1 MVKIVQSGNLNL
13 CPQYYFLDKEKLHAR
28 QDDFLKN
35 FSLSV
40 DGAIEEKADFYV
52 INGNFFDVPCPDPQQ
67 LSKVM
72 KQFDLLAASEC
83 SVIIASG
90 PHDVSK
96 DDTLFSGDAVAES
109 ENVHVFRDSANYT
122 PYAVKKHGM
131 NIVFWGKRY
140 SHKERSACP
149 DIQGLKEDD
158 FNVLLHCGKTTG
170 DEVRKLTGEAFDYIS
185 IVGSHEEDLDFGKL
199 LVASPG
205 LEKTSFDEVDEEKGF
220 HLIELNDKKVT
231 SIEFKP
237 VTCRCM
243 EVIEINLTLSTSSII
258 KEFKNKIT
266 HGRKEGIV
274 KLVLKGKVLFE
285 IYKNYSRL
293 EVEKI
298 LENKFFFHVIEN
310 VIQIEDFEVETFD
323 DIRIFSVED
332 EYALLLDQKIDSYEK
347 KKNSEYCTFY
357 QNVRQLGLKFLTQ
370 SELGRDQS

>member
-13 CPQYYFLDKEKLHAR
+13 CPQYYFLDKKKLQTR
-28 QDDFLKN
+28 QGDFLKN

-40 DGAIEEKADFYV
+40 DCAIEEKADFYV
-52 INGNFFDVPCPDPQQ
+52 INGNFFDVPSPDPRQ

-72 KQFDLLAASEC
+72 TQFDRLAASEC

-96 DDTLFSGDAVAES
+96 DDTLFSGDAIAES
-109 ENVHVFRDSANYT
+109 ENIHVFRDSADYT
-122 PYAVKKHGM
+122 PYAIKKHGM

-140 SHKERSACP
+140 SHKERSTCR
-149 DIQGLKEDD
+149 DMQGLKEDD
-158 FNVLLHCGKTTG
+158 FNVLLHCGKNTG
-170 DEVRKLTGEAFDYIS
+170 DEVRKLAGEAFDYIS
-185 IVGSHEEDLDFGKL
+185 ITGSHEEDLDFGKL

-220 HLIELNDKKVT
+220 HLIEINDKKVT
-231 SIEFKP
+231 CIDFKP

-243 EVIEINLTLSTSSII
+243 EIIEVNLTLATSSIVN
-258 KEFKNKIT
+258 EVKNKIPN
-266 HGRKEGIV
+266 RPKEGIV

-298 LENKFFFHVIEN
+298 LENRFFFHVIEN

-332 EYALLLDQKIDSYEK
+332 EFALLLDQKIDFYEK

-357 QNVRQLGLKFLTQ
+357 QNVRQLGLKFLRQ
-370 SELGRDQS
+370 SEMEMDQS

>member
-13 CPQYYFLDKEKLHAR
+13 CPQYYFLDKKKLDTR

-35 FSLSV
+35 FSNSV
-40 DGAIEEKADFYV
+40 DCAIEEKADFYV
-52 INGNFFDVPCPDPQQ
+52 INGNFFDVASPDPRQ

-72 KQFDLLAASEC
+72 TQLDRLAASEC

-96 DDTLFSGDAVAES
+96 DDTLFSGDAVAGS
-109 ENVHVFRDSANYT
+109 KNVHVFHDSANYT

-158 FNVLLHCGKTTG
+158 FNILLHCGKTTG
-170 DEVRKLTGEAFDYIS
+170 DEVRKLTGEVFDYIS
-185 IVGSHEEDLDFGKL
+185 IMGSHEEDLDFGKL

-220 HLIELNDKKVT
+220 HLIELNDNKVT
-231 SIEFKP
+231 CFEFKP

-243 EVIEINLTLSTSSII
+243 EVIEINLTLSTSSIVEEI
-258 KEFKNKIT
+258 KNMIT
-266 HGRKEGIV
+266 HRRKEGIV
-274 KLVLKGKVLFE
+274 KLILKGTVLFE
-285 IYKNYSRL
+285 IYKNYNRL

-298 LENKFFFHVIEN
+298 LKNRFFFHVIEN
-310 VIQIEDFEVETFD
+310 MIQIEDFEVETFD

-357 QNVRQLGLKFLTQ
+357 QYVRQLGLKFLRQ

>member
-1 MVKIVQSGNLNL
+1 MVKILQTGNLNL
-13 CPQYYFLDKEKLHAR
+13 CPQYYFLNKEKLCAR
-28 QDDFLKN
+28 QDDFLRN

-40 DGAIEEKADFYV
+40 DGAIEGKADFYV

-72 KQFDLLAASEC
+72 KQLDRLAASGC
-83 SVIIASG
+83 NVIIASG

-96 DDTLFSGDAVAES
+96 DDTLFSGDVIAES
-109 ENVHVFRDSANYT
+109 ESVHVFRDSASYT
-122 PYAVKKHGM
+122 PYAVRKHGM

-140 SHKERSACP
+140 SHRERSECP
-149 DIQGLKEDD
+149 DIQDLKGDD
-158 FNVLLHCGKTTG
+158 FNVLLHCGKATG
-170 DEVRKLTGEAFDYIS
+170 DEVRKVTGETFDYIS

-205 LEKTSFDEVDEEKGF
+205 LEKISFDEVDEEKGF

-231 SIEFKP
+231 SVDFKP

-243 EVIEINLTLSTSSII
+243 EVMEINLTLSTSSIV
-258 KEFKNKIT
+258 KELKKKIT

-293 EVEKI
+293 DVEKI
-298 LENKFFFHVIEN
+298 LENRFFFHVIEN
-310 VIQIEDFEVETFD
+310 LIQIEDFEVETFD

-332 EYALLLDQKIDSYEK
+332 EYALLLNQKIDSYEK
-347 KKNSEYCTFY
+347 RKNSEYSTFY
-357 QNVRQLGLKFLTQ
+357 QKIRQLGLKFLTQ
-370 SELGRDQS
+370 SELWRDQS

>member
-13 CPQYYFLDKEKLHAR
+13 CPHYYFLDKEKLHAR

-52 INGNFFDVPCPDPQQ
+52 INGNFFDVPCPAPQQ
-67 LSKVM
+67 LSKVI
-72 KQFDLLAASEC
+72 KQFDRLAASEC
-83 SVIIASG
+83 GVIIASG

-96 DDTLFSGDAVAES
+96 DDTMFSGDAVAES
-109 ENVHVFRDSANYT
+109 ENVHVFRDSADYT

-131 NIVFWGKRY
+131 NIVFWGKKY

-185 IVGSHEEDLDFGKL
+185 IVGPHEEDLDFGKL

-205 LEKTSFDEVDEEKGF
+205 LEKRSFDEVDEEKGF

-231 SIEFKP
+231 CIEFKP

-243 EVIEINLTLSTSSII
+243 EVIKINLTLSTSSIV

-285 IYKNYSRL
+285 MYKNYNRL
-293 EVEKI
+293 EVEEI
-298 LENKFFFHVIEN
+298 LENRFFFHVIEN
-310 VIQIEDFEVETFD
+310 VIQIEDLEAETFD

>member
-13 CPQYYFLDKEKLHAR
+13 CPQYYFLDKEKLNTR

-40 DGAIEEKADFYV
+40 DCAVEEKADFYV

-72 KQFDLLAASEC
+72 KQFDRLAASEC

-96 DDTLFSGDAVAES
+96 DDTLFSGDAFAES

-131 NIVFWGKRY
+131 NVVFWGKRH
-140 SHKERSACP
+140 SHKERSACL
-149 DIQGLKEDD
+149 DVQGLEGDD

-170 DEVRKLTGEAFDYIS
+170 DEIRKLTGEAFDYIS
-185 IVGSHEEDLDFGKL
+185 IVGSHEEDLDVGRL

-205 LEKTSFDEVDEEKGF
+205 LEKTSFDEVEQEKGF
-220 HLIELNDKKVT
+220 HLVELKDNKVT

-243 EVIEINLTLSTSSII
+243 EIVEIDLTLSTSSIVEEL
-258 KEFKNKIT
+258 KKKIT
-266 HGRKEGIV
+266 YGRKEGIA
-274 KLVLKGKVLFE
+274 KLVLKGRVLFE
-285 IYKNYSRL
+285 VYRNYSRL

-298 LENKFFFHVIEN
+298 LENRFFFHVIEN

-347 KKNSEYCTFY
+347 KRNSEYSTYY

>member
-13 CPQYYFLDKEKLHAR
+13 CPQYYFLDKKKLDTR

-40 DGAIEEKADFYV
+40 DCAIEEKADFYV
-52 INGNFFDVPCPDPQQ
+52 INGNLFDVASPDPRQ

-72 KQFDLLAASEC
+72 TQLDRLAASEC
-83 SVIIASG
+83 SIVIASG

-109 ENVHVFRDSANYT
+109 KNVHVFRDSVNYT

-140 SHKERSACP
+140 SHKEGSSCP
-149 DIQGLKEDD
+149 DIQDLKEDD
-158 FNVLLHCGKTTG
+158 FNILLHCGKTTG
-170 DEVRKLTGEAFDYIS
+170 DEVRKQTREAFDYIS
-185 IVGSHEEDLDFGKL
+185 IMGSREEDLDFGKL
-199 LVASPG
+199 LISSPG

-220 HLIELNDKKVT
+220 HLIELNDNKVT
-231 SIEFKP
+231 CIEFKP

-243 EVIEINLTLSTSSII
+243 EVIEINLTLSTSSIVEEI
-258 KEFKNKIT
+258 KNMIT
-266 HGRKEGIV
+266 HRRKEGIV
-274 KLVLKGKVLFE
+274 KLILKGTVLFE
-285 IYKNYSRL
+285 IYKNYNRL

-298 LENKFFFHVIEN
+298 LKNRFFFHVIEN
-310 VIQIEDFEVETFD
+310 MIQIEDFEVETFD
-323 DIRIFSVED
+323 DIRIFSVEN

-347 KKNSEYCTFY
+347 KKNSEYSTFY
-357 QNVRQLGLKFLTQ
+357 QNVRQLGLKFLGQ
-370 SELGRDQS
+370 SELGRDLS